1 MIIDALLN
9 LRPGAQWTLDG
20 DDYEGLV
27 WLDEIQTKPTKKEI
41 SQEIERLQLEYQTK
55 EYQRQR
61 APEYPDLK
69 ELADAMY
76 WNSKGDSTKLDEYYS
91 KCDEVKNKY
100 PKPQ

>member
-1 MIIDALLN
+1 MIINALLN
-9 LRPGAQWTLDG
+9 LRPGAQWTLDR

-41 SQEIERLQLEYQTK
+41 AQEIERIQLEYQTK

-69 ELADAMY
+69 EFVDAYY
-76 WNSKGDSTKLDEYYS
+76 WSQKGDDTKMNQYIT
-91 KCDEVKNKY
+91 KCDEVKSKY
-100 PKPQ
+100 PKI